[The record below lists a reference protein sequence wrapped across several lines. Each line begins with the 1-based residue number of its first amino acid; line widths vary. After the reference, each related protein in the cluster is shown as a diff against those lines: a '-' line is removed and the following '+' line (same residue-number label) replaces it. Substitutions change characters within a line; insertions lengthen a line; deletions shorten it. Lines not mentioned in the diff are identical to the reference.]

1 MTCAKC
7 GKTISSDEVGL
18 TCKLINRGSTQ
29 FYCFDCLSAMFHASR
44 NTVAN
49 ALPSTAYANEDNT
62 ANAKASQA
70 FSLNFQGSVRIPPFL
85 SPLG

>member
-29 FYCFDCLSAMFHASR
+29 FYCFDCLGAMFHASR
-44 NTVAN
+44 ATLEEMIRSFREAGCT
-49 ALPSTAYANEDNT
+49 L
-62 ANAKASQA
+62 
-70 FSLNFQGSVRIPPFL
+70 FR
-85 SPLG
+85 